1 MRRMPQKMGAEP
13 VPATNAVSP
22 DGEWLLMRRPM
33 PTTQAV
39 RGGPKIRICDFCD
52 VDWGLRDKFFYV
64 RLRDVGEMGGGKV
77 CAIALPGK
85 PLPALPLDM
94 TGISILTPGPNPST
108 HAYVRLTVQRNLLRI
123 PLN

>member
-13 VPATNAVSP
+13 VPAINAVSP

-33 PTTQAV
+33 PTTQPV

-52 VDWGLRDKFFYV
+52 VGWGLGDKFFYV

-77 CAIALPGK
+77 YVIALPGK
-85 PLPALPLDM
+85 SLPALPLDM
-94 TGISILTPGPNPST
+94 TGISI
-108 HAYVRLTVQRNLLRI
+108 
-123 PLN
+123 